1 MTTEFFNNKPIDMTK
16 RFYFQCSDEDLTALK
31 KMTGLNYINNQIFQS
46 VVSTLIKRIDNPTI
60 KQDE

>member
-1 MTTEFFNNKPIDMTK
+1 NKPIDMTK

-46 VVSTLIKRIDNPTI
+46 VVSTLIKRIDNPKI
-60 KQDE
+60 KQEE

>member
-1 MTTEFFNNKPIDMTK
+1 MSK
-16 RFYFQCSDEDLTALK
+16 RFYFQCSDTDLISLK
-31 KMTGLNYINNQIFQS
+31 KMTGLNYIDNKVFQS